1 MEEKEK
7 PTSLKALKLFF
18 AITTYYKATT
28 VLKHNREDPCSH
40 METEARMG
48 EDMNDRRD
56 IWSSSPSSAV
66 ISPHSLQQNCWAL
79 AHTHRAWS
87 WPGLHEDEKVAAHHH
102 HLKSLLCP
110 LLSKAA
116 TTQNRSQGCLIAAL
130 INFSRIKAD
139 DRGNSHNAK
148 TWAWSTEIR
157 N

>member
-18 AITTYYKATT
+18 AITTYYKATA

-87 WPGLHEDEKVAAHHH
+87 
-102 HLKSLLCP
+102 
-110 LLSKAA
+110 
-116 TTQNRSQGCLIAAL
+116 
-130 INFSRIKAD
+130 
-139 DRGNSHNAK
+139 
-148 TWAWSTEIR
+148 
-157 N
+157 